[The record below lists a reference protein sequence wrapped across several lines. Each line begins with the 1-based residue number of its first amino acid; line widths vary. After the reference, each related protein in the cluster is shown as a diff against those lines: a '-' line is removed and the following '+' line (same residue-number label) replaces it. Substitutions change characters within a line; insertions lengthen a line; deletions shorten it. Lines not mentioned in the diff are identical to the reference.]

1 MKRIF
6 YILSFLVLS
15 ICVHAQDEQGGE
27 KIRERMQEYIQ
38 QKLGL
43 SKAEAEKFAPV
54 FIDYFRELRKTNH
67 QFKGDPLV
75 RQQKI
80 VELRI
85 KYRDQFKPVIGEKR
99 SNEVFEH
106 ERAFIR
112 EAQETLQDRI
122 RERKGGRVN
131 RNR

>member
-1 MKRIF
+1 MKRIL
-6 YILSFLVLS
+6 YILGFFLTLS
-15 ICVHAQDEQGGE
+15 LGVNAQDDQANE

-38 QKLGL
+38 EKLGL

-67 QFKGDPLV
+67 QYKGDPLL

-99 SNEVFEH
+99 SNDVFEH

-112 EAQETLQDRI
+112 EAKEHLQDRI
-122 RERKGGRVN
+122 DNRKEGRKKN
-131 RNR
+131 L